1 MPGLTDAS
9 NTRGLD
15 RHDDQTFSQTSSVLP
30 TGRTDAPC
38 SHPALLVLLSLAPPT
53 PAAVPSGLARVPRDW
68 RERYGAEVRD
78 MLGSSK
84 TPVVDRFDLVRATMR
99 CRLTDVIE
107 EKV

>member
-1 MPGLTDAS
+1 
-9 NTRGLD
+9 
-15 RHDDQTFSQTSSVLP
+15 
-30 TGRTDAPC
+30 
-38 SHPALLVLLSLAPPT
+38 
-53 PAAVPSGLARVPRDW
+53 
-68 RERYGAEVRD
+68 